1 MDHRPGA
8 EGVIWTALVVLVSVM
23 AWEFSKLWK
32 KIAELADDV
41 HKLRN
46 DVWGKKLKEK
56 TAPQDVA

>member
-1 MDHRPGA
+1 MSLPPQMVISLLIVGA
-8 EGVIWTALVVLVSVM
+8 YVFFFLRDLDRRV
-23 AWEFSKLWK
+23 K
-32 KIAELADDV
+32 ELADDV